1 MSEIGDAR
9 LNLETLENV
18 LDDLFEDFTLI
29 DGSAFSFYEGI
40 TEMIYNEIKRETIIL
55 KKLEE
60 SEVQTND

>member
-29 DGSAFSFYEGI
+29 DGSAFSFYESI

>member
-9 LNLETLENV
+9 VNLETLENV
-18 LDDLFEDFTLI
+18 LDDLFEDYTLI
-29 DGSAFSFYEGI
+29 DGSAFSFYEKLI
-40 TEMIYNEIKRETIIL
+40 DMINEEIKRETVIL

>member
-1 MSEIGDAR
+1 MSEIGDTR
-9 LNLETLENV
+9 VNLETLENI

-29 DGSAFSFYEGI
+29 DDSAFSFYEKL
-40 TEMIYNEIKRETIIL
+40 TDMIYEEIKRETVIL